1 MVLLKKGTI
10 AAAFIVSFMF
20 AGEAAFAQDAGAPVT
35 QEQLDA
41 VAYSDEE
48 LGKFIKANTAAV
60 ELQKEGREA
69 VVTTIEEAGLT
80 VDRFNE
86 LAQANRAK
94 KLEEVAKDDQEKKAF
109 GDVVRAVIKLQ
120 PENKQKVEKA
130 ITDQGLTLEK
140 YKEINTAFQQDKAVQ
155 AKVQLILQEK

>member
-1 MVLLKKGTI
+1 MGLLKKGTI
-10 AAAFIVSFMF
+10 AAAFVVSLMF
-20 AGEAAFAQDAGAPVT
+20 AGEAAFAQDAPPVT

-41 VAYSDEE
+41 VAFSDEE

-86 LAQANRAK
+86 LAQANREK
-94 KLEEVAKDDQEKKAF
+94 KLDEVAKDDQEKQAF

-140 YKEINTAFQQDKAVQ
+140 YKEIHTAFQKDKVVQ
-155 AKVQLILQEK
+155 TKVQLIMQGK